1 VRPTLQNLEKEKN
14 QTPLDARFAILNRDH
29 KNIRQHSIL
38 KKVCFLAAVIHIV
51 FIFFFLSIGSLWL
64 SVFNVFS
71 VVIWL
76 IAMYQNQQG
85 RYVLATFM
93 GTIETIVHAV
103 LATHFLGLS
112 MGFQYFLW
120 PVALLVMVSNSFI
133 TQRSTVMGFAV
144 ILLYGAL
151 SIYAKD
157 ISYQYAFPVLADF
170 VLIIN
175 IFFAALAFVIV
186 VMNSQDKNEQNEQY
200 LYEISNKDKL
210 TGAFNRQFVYDLMKQ
225 TYSER
230 RGFKAL
236 DYTLVLT
243 DIDNFKEINESLG
256 HIAGDAVIKQVA
268 TYLQSAVRETD
279 IVARWGGEEFLI
291 VLMNIESED
300 SQTLIEKVRDNIR
313 YQVTIEGLSD
323 RLTTLSF
330 GVAKAKEDEQ
340 FEDTIRRA
348 DLSMYKAKKLGK
360 DRIINAQ

>member
-76 IAMYQNQQG
+76 IA
-85 RYVLATFM
+85 
-93 GTIETIVHAV
+93 IIHAV
-103 LATHFLGLS
+103 MTTHFLGLS

-186 VMNSQDKNEQNEQY
+186 VMNSQDKNEQNEQNEQY

-291 VLMNIESED
+291 VLMNIESDD

-340 FEDTIRRA
+340 FEDTIRR
-348 DLSMYKAKKLGK
+348 DLVNQLTFLL
-360 DRIINAQ
+360 N